1 MKNKISN
8 RLFYVFSLVIVLLS
22 SLLTVLDFVIP
33 FNLFIHPLL
42 NLIFFIFIGFF
53 VFLLVLGII
62 KKSPWFIFV
71 SALLLELSLIYL
83 LISIKALLWTYVA
96 VLVLAPVIMALI
108 AFIVCGNKT
117 EDIALNKQKEYKTY
131 HENKAEEK
139 PLKKEEIELPK
150 IKSFKD

>member
-8 RLFYVFSLVIVLLS
+8 RLFYVFSLVIVLFS
-22 SLLTVLDFVIP
+22 ALLTVLDYVVP

-53 VFLLVLGII
+53 AFLLVLGII

-108 AFIVCGNKT
+108 SFIVCGNKT
-117 EDIALNKQKEYKTY
+117 EDIALNKQKECKTY

>member
-8 RLFYVFSLVIVLLS
+8 RLFYVFSLVIVVLS
-22 SLLTVLDFVIP
+22 AFLTVLDFVVP

-108 AFIVCGNKT
+108 SFIVCGNKT
-117 EDIALNKQKEYKTY
+117 EDIALNKQEEYKTY
-131 HENKAEEK
+131 HEKKAEEK